1 MRRNTLIAVAVLG
14 LALISRVELFA
25 QDFDFPILVSDGLNS
40 QELAIGVDPNG
51 SSGYDPGL
59 DLFAP
64 PPPPPGAFDARLRI
78 LGEDYL
84 KDVRD
89 NAISEKEFFMLYAPQ
104 TGRSLTLY
112 WDSALA
118 DSLGSF
124 WMTDNING
132 TFFSLNMATADS
144 LSISNYPV
152 LAAGLKILLTPNPPL
167 PIFPAS
173 GERSPFP
180 GTWQLDQNF
189 PNPFNSS
196 THIAY
201 FVPQRGWVEISIFN
215 VTGQRVKTLVS
226 AVHAPGYYSL
236 AWQGTDETGAAMASG
251 TYFLVLTSTG
261 QRQIRNMSLV
271 K

>member
-1 MRRNTLIAVAVLG
+1 MVRRTTFIAAIAGWGMMGWAG
-14 LALISRVELFA
+14 LPA

-40 QELAIGVDPNG
+40 QQLAVGVDPNG

-64 PPPPPGAFDARLRI
+64 PPPPTGAFDARLRI

-84 KDVRD
+84 RDVRD
-89 NAISEKEFFMLYAPQ
+89 NAITEKEFFMLYAPQ

-112 WDSALA
+112 WDAALA

-124 WMTDNING
+124 WMVDNING
-132 TFFSLNMATADS
+132 TFFSLNMAAADS

-152 LAAGLKILLTPNPPL
+152 LASGLKILMTPNPPL
-167 PIFPAS
+167 PIFP
-173 GERSPFP
+173 GMNTPSPAP
-180 GTWQLDQNF
+180 QTWQLYQNF

-196 THIAY
+196 TNVAY
-201 FVPQRGWVEISIFN
+201 FAPRGGQIEISVFDA
-215 VTGQRVKTLVS
+215 TGRRVKTLIY
-226 AVHAPGYYSL
+226 AFHAPGHYSL
-236 AWQGTDETGAAMASG
+236 AWEGKDESGSGVASG
-251 TYFLVLTSTG
+251 TYFLVLTSPG
-261 QRQIRNMSLV
+261 WRESRKMSLA

>member
-1 MRRNTLIAVAVLG
+1 MVRRTTFIAAIAGWGMMAWAG
-14 LALISRVELFA
+14 LPA
-25 QDFDFPILVSDGLNS
+25 QNFDFPILVSDGLNS
-40 QELAIGVDPNG
+40 QQLAVGVDPTG

-64 PPPPPGAFDARLRI
+64 PPPPTGAFDARLRI

-84 KDVRD
+84 RDVRD

-112 WDSALA
+112 WDAALA

-124 WMTDNING
+124 WMVDNING
-132 TFFSLNMATADS
+132 TFFSLNMAAADS
-144 LSISNYPV
+144 LAISNYPV
-152 LAAGLKILLTPNPPL
+152 LASGLKILLTPNPPL

-173 GERSPFP
+173 GDRSPFP
-180 GTWQLDQNF
+180 GTWQLYQNF

-196 THIAY
+196 TSVVYFAPRGGHI
-201 FVPQRGWVEISIFN
+201 EISVFDAAGRRI
-215 VTGQRVKTLVS
+215 KTLIS
-226 AVHAPGYYSL
+226 AFHAPGHYSL
-236 AWQGTDETGAAMASG
+236 AWEGKDESGSGVASG
-251 TYFLVLTSTG
+251 SYFLVLTSPG
-261 QRQIRNMSLV
+261 RRESRKMSLV